1 MATIAEILIKK
12 KDLLVEYQTAELAV
26 LKGAQSY
33 TIKDR
38 TFDRANLKQIVS
50 AKKQLENEIA
60 LLERGGRKV
69 SRIVPRGND

>member
-1 MATIAEILIKK
+1 MATIAEKIIEKK
-12 KDLLVEYQTAELAV
+12 ALLVLYQTAEIAI

-38 TFDRANLKQIVS
+38 TFDRASLKQIVDT
-50 AKKQLENEIA
+50 KKQLEQDIA

-69 SRIVPRGND
+69 SRVVPRGND

>member
-1 MATIAEILIKK
+1 MATIAEKIIEKK
-12 KDLLVEYQTAELAV
+12 ALLVNYQTAELAI

-50 AKKQLENEIA
+50 EKKQLENEIA
-60 LLERGGRKV
+60 LLERGGRKILRV
-69 SRIVPRGND
+69 VPRGND

>member
-1 MATIAEILIKK
+1 MATTAEIIIEKK
-12 KDLLVEYQTAELAV
+12 ALLVKYQTAELAI

-38 TFDRANLKQIVS
+38 TFDRANLNAIIS